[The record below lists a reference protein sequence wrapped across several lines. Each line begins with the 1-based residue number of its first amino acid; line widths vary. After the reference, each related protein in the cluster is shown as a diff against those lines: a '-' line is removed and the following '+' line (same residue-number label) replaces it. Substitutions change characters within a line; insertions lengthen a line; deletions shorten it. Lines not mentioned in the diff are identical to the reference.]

1 LAPPPQLFSRPRRH
15 PFDWGTAVIG
25 TLVGAAAITV
35 LVRQGRERF
44 FEILTGD
51 LFFLGAMVFKVLA
64 GCLIGAFLALLIP
77 RETVQRWVG
86 GESGLIGL
94 IVGTAVGVVMPGGG
108 VTIFPMAAAFLVIG
122 ADIGAMIAFVTS
134 WMLLGFNRAL
144 VWELP
149 FFGGDFLIWRM
160 IVALPLPVVAGLL
173 ARLVVRF
180 LARRKEGEG

>member
-1 LAPPPQLFSRPRRH
+1 LAPPPQLFTRPRRH
-15 PFDWGTAVIG
+15 LFDWGTAVIG
-25 TLVGAAAITV
+25 TLVAAAAITV
-35 LVRQGRERF
+35 LVRQGYQRC

-51 LFFLGAMVFKVLA
+51 LFFLGGMVFKVLA
-64 GCLIGAFLALLIP
+64 GCLIGSFLALLVP

-86 GESGLIGL
+86 GESGLLGL

-108 VTIFPMAAAFLVIG
+108 VTIFPMAG
-122 ADIGAMIAFVTS
+122 AFVTS

-149 FFGGDFLIWRM
+149 FFGGDFLIWRSV
-160 IVALPLPVVAGLL
+160 VAVPLPIVAGLL

-180 LARRKEGEG
+180 LAQPKEGDG